1 MPIKQSGKRLR
12 VPWRGVADDNG
23 LPLTLPVYMAYCA
36 VAGSLRSWNRLGTKS
51 IVTLVTSDDFYF
63 PVFAEAARFF
73 ASQIWHAQRFHGNVM
88 LLSDKNNFRHE
99 AEALR
104 DERAILFA
112 PPSYQIQDDDRLL
125 SDAVVQL
132 GPRTRQHAAA
142 ALRRAGLPVSQESVE
157 LLLTEPWSRLSS
169 AFQDRRHALQALHR
183 LRILPKPVVA
193 SEPQPDTPPP
203 PRAGPTL
210 SDMHGYGSLIEWGY
224 DLALDIA
231 DFKNGIIPWSD
242 VENGVLISGPPGVG
256 KTMFASALAT
266 SCAVPLIYGSAS
278 RWQEAGALDEHLKAM
293 RASFTEAK
301 EKAPSILFI
310 DEIDVF
316 GNRGAK
322 DRNSAYMRSVI
333 TALLQLLD
341 GFERREGVVVLGAR
355 NHPDLLDPAIKR
367 AGRLDRHIGVPLPH
381 AAARRQILVFH
392 SGVRLCSADFELFD
406 LATEGL
412 TGADIEQLVRD
423 ARRAARRRSEHLN
436 SSHIVDN
443 LRPMTKLPEAYV
455 RALAVHE
462 AGHAVVSAEVG
473 HSKVSAIRIS
483 RHKVE
488 GEIRELGFVEY
499 EPPAPQRRTR
509 SFFESAI
516 AMFLGGIAA
525 ELEVYGSF
533 TDGAGGADGAD
544 LNRATDL
551 ATALEG
557 SLGMGYTL
565 VAGTFEKSDTSNLRL
580 YLPELRREV
589 HDILET
595 QLVRARSIIRA
606 QRSALDAVADR
617 LLEAGEL
624 AGDEVIE
631 IIGRHRR
638 SVVSLA
644 KAPRRAE
651 M

>member
-1 MPIKQSGKRLR
+1 MPIQQSGKRLR
-12 VPWRGVADDNG
+12 VPWRLVADDNG
-23 LPLTLPVYMAYCA
+23 LPLTLPVFMAYCA
-36 VAGSLRSWNRLGTKS
+36 VAGSLRPWNRIGTKS
-51 IVTLVTSDDFYF
+51 IITLVTSDDFYF

-73 ASQIWHAQRFHGNVM
+73 ASQIWHAQRFNGNV
-88 LLSDKNNFRHE
+88 LYWSDKNNFRHE

-112 PPSYQIQDDDRLL
+112 PPSYEIQDDDRLL

-132 GPRTRQHAAA
+132 GPRTARHAEA
-142 ALRRAGLPVSQESVE
+142 ALRRAGLRINPESLE
-157 LLLTEPWSRLSS
+157 LLLNEPWSRLSR
-169 AFQDRRHALQALHR
+169 AFQDRRHALQALER
-183 LRILPKPVVA
+183 LRSLPKPVAV
-193 SEPQPDTPPP
+193 SEPEPEQPPP
-203 PRAGPTL
+203 PTGPTL
-210 SDMHGYGSLIEWGY
+210 ADMHGYGSLVEWGY
-224 DLALDIA
+224 DLAQDIA
-231 DFKNGIIPWSD
+231 DFKKGIIPWGD

-256 KTMFASALAT
+256 KTMFVSALAN

-293 RASFTEAK
+293 RTSFTEAK

-316 GNRGAK
+316 GNRGEK

-341 GFERREGVVVLGAR
+341 GFERREGVVVVGAC
-355 NHPDLLDPAIKR
+355 NYPDLLDPAIKR
-367 AGRLDRHIGVPLPH
+367 PGRLDRHIAVPLPD
-381 AAARRQILVFH
+381 ASARKSILSFH
-392 SGVRLCSADFELFD
+392 TGVALCSADLELFD

-412 TGADIEQLVRD
+412 TGADIERLVRD
-423 ARRAARRRSEHLN
+423 AKRLARRKSEALN
-436 SSHIVDN
+436 SNHIVDN
-443 LRPMTKLPEAYV
+443 LRPLSKLPEAYL
-455 RALAVHE
+455 RTLAIHE
-462 AGHAVVSAEVG
+462 AGHAVVSFEVG
-473 HSKVSAIRIS
+473 YSKVSAIKIF

-488 GEIRELGFVEY
+488 GEIRELGYVEY

-509 SFFESAI
+509 SFFENAI
-516 AMFLGGIAA
+516 STFLGGVAA

-533 TDGAGGADGAD
+533 ADGAGGADGAD

-557 SLGMGYTL
+557 SLGMGHTL
-565 VAGTFEKSDTSNLRL
+565 VAGTSEQSEASNLRL

-589 HDILET
+589 HGILET
-595 QLVRARSIIRA
+595 QLARSRSIIRA
-606 QRSALDAVADR
+606 QRPALEAVADR

-624 AGDEVIE
+624 AGDEVVE
-631 IIGRHRR
+631 IIGHHRR
-638 SVVSLA
+638 SVVSLT
-644 KAPRRAE
+644 KAPRRVG